1 MNAHTAR
8 PLAPHL
14 KRGVWSM
21 MSYFVGD
28 GDRAKLDLPRR
39 GWKNKMQVKGM
50 SRISVCE
57 GVRRKKVVQEV
68 SSSGSSS
75 DNRAGRGPWT
85 MSKKPDI
92 LALHKQVT
100 SRSIAGGQAGTTS
113 TGSHSLNR
121 FAVRTLTGS
130 PSLAS
135 PLAGALLSPA
145 RFPVLSLAH
154 HGIT

>member
-1 MNAHTAR
+1 
-8 PLAPHL
+8 
-14 KRGVWSM
+14 M

-100 SRSIAGGQAGTTS
+100 SRVAGSG
-113 TGSHSLNR
+113 
-121 FAVRTLTGS
+121 
-130 PSLAS
+130 
-135 PLAGALLSPA
+135 GALWVVLVKLGRGDETVGRGANWA
-145 RFPVLSLAH
+145 RP
-154 HGIT
+154 G